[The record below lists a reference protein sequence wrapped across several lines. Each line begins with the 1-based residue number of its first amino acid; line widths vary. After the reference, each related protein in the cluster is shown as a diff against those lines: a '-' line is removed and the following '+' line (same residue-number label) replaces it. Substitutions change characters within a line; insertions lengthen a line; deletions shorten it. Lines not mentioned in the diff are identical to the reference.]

1 MIKEREDPHM
11 TAVPKKPPS
20 AIERK
25 LYAIAFDA
33 IKEKLQALLKGQPLV
48 VIGLVVASLDAIL
61 LKGVPWP
68 PAVTK
73 VMAGIVSLAGAL
85 ELWRRVTPVELPAK
99 K

>member
-1 MIKEREDPHM
+1 MIEAKGSAM

-20 AIERK
+20 AIERR
-25 LYAIAFDA
+25 LYAVAFDA
-33 IKEKLQALLKGQPLV
+33 IKEKLHDLLKGQPLV
-48 VIGLVVASLDAIL
+48 VIGLIVASLDAIL